1 MPGMTGGRPSAL
13 RRATP
18 AFAALLTFA
27 VVVAVVA
34 GVLRLRDDDRSAA
47 GRTAAEAVPLTAQV
61 VQLRRDEVAKRVEVA
76 LRTTGG
82 ATVQVDRL
90 RLRAGGFTG
99 AGWVRLD
106 YPLTPNGATDFI
118 TGYGETRCPSSGAPR
133 LGRVHV
139 DVQWHT
145 DADPTPRTGVL
156 VPVASRPLLSRILR
170 GDCRAKHL
178 TSQVRIG
185 FGSGWRTVGA
195 GADIALHTTLEA
207 TLSPGSP
214 PRDLTQVS
222 GSVLYGLAPDGAA
235 PGGAASP
242 LAALDPAH
250 PHASVPVVLTQ
261 ARCTGHAKGEIKQPY
276 LFLVWVGDPGTAGTA
291 VELPVTP
298 EEKARLRAVCAF

>member
-18 AFAALLTFA
+18 AFAALLTLA
-27 VVVAVVA
+27 VVVAVVV
-34 GVLRLRDDDRSAA
+34 GVLRLRADDGS
-47 GRTAAEAVPLTAQV
+47 GRTDATPVPLTAQV
-61 VQLRRDEVAKRVEVA
+61 VQLRRDEAAKRVEVA
-76 LRTTGG
+76 LTATDR
-82 ATVQVDRL
+82 ATVQLDRL

-106 YPLTPNGATDFI
+106 YPLSPNGPTDFI
-118 TGYGETRCPSSGAPR
+118 TGYGETRCPSGKAPR
-133 LGRVHV
+133 LGPVRV

-145 DADPTPRTGVL
+145 DADPTRRTGVL
-156 VPVASRPLLSRILR
+156 VPSASRPLMSRILR
-170 GDCRAKHL
+170 GDCRAKRL
-178 TSQVRIG
+178 TSQVRLG

-222 GSVLYGLAPDGAA
+222 GSVLYGLAPGGAA
-235 PGGAASP
+235 PPTP

-261 ARCTGHAKGEIKQPY
+261 ARCTGHAKGETKQPY

-291 VELPVTP
+291 VEVPVTP
-298 EEKARLRAVCAF
+298 DVKARLRAVCAF